1 MALKRVR
8 MDNEKEGVSPAGQG
22 NLEPLC
28 PVVALA
34 SRLRPMLALADM
46 AARLHSARLSAAA
59 PACCHRVGSS
69 TVQV

>member
-34 SRLRPMLALADM
+34 SQLLPMLALAEM